1 MFSYFFPLVNYR
13 QHFHL
18 QGRSGLHLQGN
29 NVCVGCLDCN
39 TERVLPVTVHRML
52 VCPSLEE
59 QADLAAQEKG
69 KTINRNPTFTGQIPF
84 LTTIWDDPKP
94 ISSAHPRVMEQIRAA
109 CKGLT
114 QYVPY
119 RWRDAREPGLCYLF
133 G

>member
-1 MFSYFFPLVNYR
+1 MFSYFFLLVIYR

-84 LTTIWDDPKP
+84 LTTIWDDNPPKAHLFCPPQGDGANQSSVQRTHPVCP
-94 ISSAHPRVMEQIRAA
+94 I
-109 CKGLT
+109 
-114 QYVPY
+114 
-119 RWRDAREPGLCYLF
+119 
-133 G
+133 